1 MSSKPTFV
9 LVPGAWHRPSYFAQI
24 RAYLS
29 DHGYPSVAVT
39 TPSVGSDPPATS
51 IDVDIDAVEAA
62 VRKVLDAGDDVVLL
76 MHSYGGGPGSE
87 AAGRIA
93 KELLG
98 GSGGPG
104 EGKGRIK
111 RLVYVAAFIPIE
123 GQQMGSPASVI
134 PGFVPEYMDINME
147 VSSRKVYRCVIE
159 KWAQELQ
166 PMSQKAGFPRRLC
179 EIDR

>member
-9 LVPGAWHRPSYFAQI
+9 LVPGAWHRTGYFAQI

-51 IDVDIDAVEAA
+51 IDVDINAVEAA
-62 VRKVLDAGDDVVLL
+62 VRKVLDGGDDVILL

-93 KELLG
+93 EESLG
-98 GSGGPG
+98 GDSGGQA
-104 EGKGRIK
+104 EKGKGRIK
-111 RLVYVAAFIPIE
+111 RLAYVAAFVPIE

-134 PGFVPEYMDINME
+134 PSFVPEYMDINME
-147 VSSRKVYRCVIE
+147 VRSRLVHRFFVL
-159 KWAQELQ
+159 KWAHELKSV
-166 PMSQKAGFPRRLC
+166 SQQTGFPGRAL
-179 EIDR
+179 

>member
-9 LVPGAWHRPSYFAQI
+9 LVPGAWHRPGYFAQI
-24 RAYLS
+24 RSYLS

-51 IDVDIDAVEAA
+51 MDVDIDAVEAA
-62 VRKVLDAGDDVVLL
+62 VRKVLDAGDDVVLA

-93 KELLG
+93 EELLAG
-98 GSGGPG
+98 GGGGPG

-111 RLVYVAAFIPIE
+111 RLVYVAAFVPIE
-123 GQQMGSPASVI
+123 GEPMGSPDTVI

-147 VSSRKVYRCVIE
+147 VRLRRVHRYFLFE
-159 KWAQELQ
+159 K
-166 PMSQKAGFPRRLC
+166 
-179 EIDR
+179 